1 MMGFILACVTFISIL
16 FRQIIRPILLSFL
29 VVRCGV
35 AVMFFLGVLLP
46 LFWFR
51 YVVLLVFLGG
61 LLVIFVY
68 VSSLCP
74 NEPVIRLGGWVWLI
88 VGLMGILG
96 GGWWRGVDLVYA
108 GGGED
113 IIWLIKIYD
122 RGVGV
127 LITILVVYLLLVILV
142 VVDSRLVFEGSLRV
156 NYGGQGS
163 WNKCIVINF

>member
-1 MMGFILACVTFISIL
+1 MMGFMLACVTFISIL
-16 FRQIIRPILLSFL
+16 FSQMMSPMLLSFL
-29 VVRCGV
+29 VVSCGV

-46 LFWFR
+46 LFWFS

-74 NEPVIRLGGWVWLI
+74 NEPVMRLGGWVWLI

-96 GGWWRGVDLVYA
+96 GGWWSGVDLVYA

-113 IIWLIKIYD
+113 MIWLMKMYD
-122 RGVGV
+122 SGVGV
-127 LITILVVYLLLVILV
+127 LITMLVVYLLLVMLV
-142 VVDSRLVFEGSLRV
+142 VVDSSLVFEGSLSV
-156 NYGGQGS
+156 N
-163 WNKCIVINF
+163 

>member
-1 MMGFILACVTFISIL
+1 MGVILACVTFISIL
-16 FRQIIRPILLSFL
+16 FRQLIRPMLLSFL
-29 VVRCGV
+29 VIRCGV
-35 AVMFFLGVLLP
+35 MVMFFLGVLLP

-74 NEPVIRLGGWVWLI
+74 NEPVIRLGAWVWLI
-88 VGLMGILG
+88 VGLMGVLG
-96 GGWWRGVDLVYA
+96 GGWWSGVDLVYV
-108 GGGED
+108 GGGGD

-122 RGVGV
+122 SGVGV

-142 VVDSRLVFEGSLRV
+142 VVDVRLDYEGSLRV
-156 NYGGQGS
+156 NYGWEGTRD
-163 WNKCIVINF
+163 